1 MGCASGKKISR
12 CAIVKDFEP
21 RTSNQDHQETHS
33 ASDIPSSS
41 PMPYASIAP
50 VSTAFKPQAAAP
62 VAALL
67 SQPSDPPP
75 RAIKPLPPKKT
86 VEPIDFPDATV
97 VERSKFAREKSKDEQ
112 FRRHNS
118 QVVISGYESM
128 LPAAKDLVNAKH
140 TFDKGRFRQ
149 LNPAPSKQAAL
160 PPTIEEK
167 LEEIQLF
174 GAITDPHIKPQSTL
188 VLPARRQTSVFTG
201 SGLPVIVR
209 PAETRQ

>member
-12 CAIVKDFEP
+12 CAIAKDFEP
-21 RTSNQDHQETHS
+21 RASSQYHQETHS
-33 ASDIPSSS
+33 ASDIPTTS
-41 PMPYASIAP
+41 PVPPASIAP
-50 VSTAFKPQAAAP
+50 MSTAFKPQAAP
-62 VAALL
+62 VAELL
-67 SQPSDPPP
+67 SQPSDRPL
-75 RAIKPLPPKKT
+75 RQIKPLPPKKT

-97 VERSKFAREKSKDEQ
+97 VEQSKFAREKSKDEQ

-149 LNPAPSKQAAL
+149 LNPAPREPTAL
-160 PPTIEEK
+160 PQTIEEK

-174 GAITDPHIKPQSTL
+174 GAVSDPHIKPQSTL
-188 VLPARRQTSVFTG
+188 MLPARRQTSVFTG
-201 SGLPVIVR
+201 SGFPVIVR